1 MNNNLNSVKDISQM
15 NYVIDSCVN
24 IHLNEDQVNGDNH
37 CHSDFIQDSRDHE
50 DILGNIT
57 EVNETEENDNKD
69 HGIDCHY
76 RSCDKEKGFSKE
88 DLITFRKN
96 NIFEVP
102 ERRTQSCVCLLKI
115 EGNRIMKDSKCLFT
129 VQEADKFNLP
139 SNNLI
144 KSNKSRMYNPYKKEL
159 LVLNRQGF
167 DKKICSLSPKYSVQ
181 INYENEKISF
191 RLMCEQVIRGRKKVK
206 KRKTI
211 AITNASYNKSKN
223 SLLHLIENNLIATSR
238 ISTYKLEKINMVFN
252 SDLSEVKKIP
262 KEDLDSFVSFNE
274 LLKGVYQYEMDINEK
289 IRLFNLCKEDKFL
302 LEELKGNKKETDEG
316 NINIY
321 KKNVH
326 VKGYRNSKSIQGK
339 ENELL
344 NEQIT
349 QNHPYV
355 KQRLHYSMT
364 NDKLRKNDD
373 NFDRNSGKFINYF
386 KIISRVDQIYLEAL
400 KLL

>member
-1 MNNNLNSVKDISQM
+1 
-15 NYVIDSCVN
+15 
-24 IHLNEDQVNGDNH
+24 
-37 CHSDFIQDSRDHE
+37 
-50 DILGNIT
+50 
-57 EVNETEENDNKD
+57 
-69 HGIDCHY
+69 
-76 RSCDKEKGFSKE
+76 
-88 DLITFRKN
+88 
-96 NIFEVP
+96 
-102 ERRTQSCVCLLKI
+102 
-115 EGNRIMKDSKCLFT
+115 
-129 VQEADKFNLP
+129 
-139 SNNLI
+139 
-144 KSNKSRMYNPYKKEL
+144 MYNPYKKEL

-321 KKNVH
+321 MKNVH